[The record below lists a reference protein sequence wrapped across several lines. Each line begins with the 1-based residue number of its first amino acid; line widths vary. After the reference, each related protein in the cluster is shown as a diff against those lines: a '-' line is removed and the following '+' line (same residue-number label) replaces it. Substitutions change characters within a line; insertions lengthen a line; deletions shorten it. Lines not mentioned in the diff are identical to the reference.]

1 MRKNNLLIKQKSEL
15 ITEIRFLFT
24 KRLLYRFGWIH
35 IKDLSSD

>member
-24 KRLLYRFGWIH
+24 KRLLYRFWWIH